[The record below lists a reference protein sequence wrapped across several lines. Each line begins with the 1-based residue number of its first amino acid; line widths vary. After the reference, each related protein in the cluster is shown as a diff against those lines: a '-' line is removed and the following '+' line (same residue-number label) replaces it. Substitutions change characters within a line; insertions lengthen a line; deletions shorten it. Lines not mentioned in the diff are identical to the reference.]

1 MRFKDAVLLNK
12 SNIVLDFHKKQHII
26 VLTPEKTKH
35 TGRSLYILLPP
46 QLEFLL
52 TKKTDIKG
60 YFFPTKVKQYKPG
73 TIHVGKSLN
82 HLFKKK
88 LQAKPIEITGKS
100 FHCFRHYVAD
110 KLRLAGYTNEEMGN
124 VLGHSSAKQTRDY
137 GDFHHPIDLSKVL

>member
-1 MRFKDAVLLNK
+1 MRFKDAILLNK

-60 YFFPTKVKQYKPG
+60 VIAPG
-73 TIHVGKSLN
+73 IPFCNGN
-82 HLFKKK
+82 FG
-88 LQAKPIEITGKS
+88 LQI
-100 FHCFRHYVAD
+100 FRVE
-110 KLRLAGYTNEEMGN
+110 R
-124 VLGHSSAKQTRDY
+124 
-137 GDFHHPIDLSKVL
+137 